1 MQGIFQKNKFTWYS
15 LNPGKQKLAIPSLM
29 RYVFSINNNEIPI
42 VIKNYNDYISNF
54 TSIFLE
60 EKEILSDEIIKQEN
74 YEKNILLLNKKLD
87 EYSKFY
93 EEKNKY

>member
-1 MQGIFQKNKFTWYS
+1 
-15 LNPGKQKLAIPSLM
+15 M

-60 EKEILSDEIIKQEN
+60 EKEILSDEMIKEEN

-93 EEKNKY
+93 EEKKQILTNHFNEQY

>member
-1 MQGIFQKNKFTWYS
+1 
-15 LNPGKQKLAIPSLM
+15 M

-93 EEKNKY
+93 EEKKQILTNHFNEQY